1 MTETATAS
9 IADLTARFAAKVVRT
24 PSCHFWVGAIADDGY
39 GRFAVGGGRVV
50 RAHRWAWEQVYGP
63 VPDGLMVM
71 HGCDET
77 SCVNVVE
84 CLLLGDQAAN
94 LEQMARRG
102 RSAGRAH
109 WGCADRRRAARA
121 GPARSARRCA
131 AGTTQC
137 GWRLRS
143 QPVTRGR
150 GNACCSSH
158 SGGGPGVRGY
168 GAAGWGGC

>member
-1 MTETATAS
+1 MTATATAAKLS
-9 IADLTARFAAKVVRT
+9 ARFAAKVVRT
-24 PSCHFWVGAIADDGY
+24 PGCHFWVGAIADDGY

-50 RAHRWAWEQVYGP
+50 RAHRWAWEQAYGA

-77 SCVNVVE
+77 SSVNAVE

-109 WGCADRRRAARA
+109 WGCADRRRAAGRA
-121 GPARSARRCA
+121 RAIREALRGGYDPVRFAAAVA
-131 AGTTQC
+131 AGDP
-137 GWRLRS
+137 R
-143 QPVTRGR
+143 
-150 GNACCSSH
+150 
-158 SGGGPGVRGY
+158 PGQRVLF
-168 GAAGWGGC
+168 